1 MSTTTSLALL
11 SPTRRVLLSGLKRL
25 GTVTIEELAAEAF
38 LSPAAT
44 RQHLM
49 ALSLQGL
56 VQYDQ
61 VRQGPGRPRHVF
73 SLTPESESLFP
84 QAYDEA
90 LDIVLAALGEEGEE
104 TQARVLERAR
114 ELSFERYL
122 SHMRGADP
130 AARLEEVR
138 VAFEKGGYHPAVDW
152 TDASHARLNFM
163 HCPIARIVER
173 SPNACASELACIA
186 RALPGATVERTKS
199 RTTGAPR
206 CTYEMAFIKSC
217 G

>member
-1 MSTTTSLALL
+1 
-11 SPTRRVLLSGLKRL
+11 VLLSGLKRM
-25 GTVTIEELAAEAF
+25 GAVSVEELATEAF

-90 LDIVLAALGEEGEE
+90 LEIVLAALGEEDAE
-104 TQARVLERAR
+104 TQARVLGRAR
-114 ELSFERYL
+114 DFIYDRYL
-122 SHMRGADP
+122 SQMRGTDP

-138 VAFEKGGYHPAVDW
+138 VAFEKGGYHPAVTW
-152 TDASHARLNFM
+152 IDAGHAQLSFLHCPLARL
-163 HCPIARIVER
+163 VER
-173 SPNACASELACIA
+173 SRGACEAEQECIA
-186 RALPGATVERTKS
+186 RALPGATVERSEFRPSGGT
-199 RTTGAPR
+199 R
-206 CTYEMAFIKSC
+206 CSYGITFANGC
-217 G
+217 N